1 MSYLTAKCPLLT
13 ATYHEVLR
21 LTSSAASVRTVETPT
36 VIGGKHLRKGTKLMS
51 PFRQLHF
58 DERIFGADAQRFV
71 PERFIRDEGL
81 VRSKGFRP
89 FGGGT
94 THCPGRFVAKQEVFL
109 FVVVLLHR
117 FEVRLAGEQ
126 AFPVLERKKPSLGV
140 MDPVMGDDVVVEV
153 REFGV

>member
-1 MSYLTAKCPLLT
+1 
-13 ATYHEVLR
+13 
-21 LTSSAASVRTVETPT
+21 
-36 VIGGKHLRKGTKLMS
+36 MS

-58 DERIFGADAQRFV
+58 DEGIFGADAQRFV

-94 THCPGRFVAKQEVFL
+94 THCPGRFVAKQEVFM
-109 FVVVLLHR
+109 FVAVVLHR
-117 FEVRLAGEQ
+117 FEVRLAPGEQ

-140 MDPVMGDDVVVEV
+140 MDPVEGDDVVVEV
-153 REFGV
+153 REGGGVGV